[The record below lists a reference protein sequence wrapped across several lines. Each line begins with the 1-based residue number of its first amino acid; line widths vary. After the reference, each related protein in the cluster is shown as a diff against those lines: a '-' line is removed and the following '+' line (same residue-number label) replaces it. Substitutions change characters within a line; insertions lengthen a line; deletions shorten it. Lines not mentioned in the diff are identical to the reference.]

1 MLRTCYATSQQEAL
15 KEAFELMYGQNRH
28 IDVKL
33 EAEPSNPVD
42 SCAIAVFIKSSV
54 GYKKVGFIARELT
67 QFVHPLLKE
76 QSLEVSVR
84 VIHFSTTFLMIGFYL
99 TIDITKRGLWER
111 PVIKASCKVK

>member
-54 GYKKVGFIARELT
+54 GYKKVGFIVGLKKIEEWTSTLNRLRRTYKWCGISGINRE
-67 QFVHPLLKE
+67 
-76 QSLEVSVR
+76 
-84 VIHFSTTFLMIGFYL
+84 
-99 TIDITKRGLWER
+99 
-111 PVIKASCKVK
+111 